1 MVIYIFQCYSLKSS
15 HPHLLPQ
22 SPKVCSFYLCLFCC
36 LMYKVVIIILL
47 NSICMWYYIVL
58 VSFFLTSFTLYNRL
72 QFHPPHQNWSKCVLF
87 NSWVIFHSVYAPQL
101 PYPLICQW
109 TSRLLSCP
117 SYYKSAAMNIGVHES
132 LSVLVSSVR
141 MPSSGIAGSYGT
153 LLGRKV
159 MTNLD
164 SILKSRDT
172 ALPKKVRLAKAI
184 VFPVVMYGCE
194 SWTIKKAEC
203 WRIAAVELCGVGED
217 SWESLGL
224 QGDPTSPS

>member
-1 MVIYIFQCYSLKSS
+1 
-15 HPHLLPQ
+15 
-22 SPKVCSFYLCLFCC
+22 
-36 LMYKVVIIILL
+36 
-47 NSICMWYYIVL
+47 
-58 VSFFLTSFTLYNRL
+58 
-72 QFHPPHQNWSKCVLF
+72 
-87 NSWVIFHSVYAPQL
+87 
-101 PYPLICQW
+101 
-109 TSRLLSCP
+109 
-117 SYYKSAAMNIGVHES
+117 MNIGVHES

-203 WRIAAVELCGVGED
+203 
-217 SWESLGL
+217 
-224 QGDPTSPS
+224 